1 MIWPLFGSTNQILAG
16 LTLLVISV
24 MLIKLGRPARYTLL
38 PMIFVLVISFW
49 AGAVKLLEFFR
60 DGNYLLVVI
69 DAIVLV
75 TSLLVMLEAAS
86 VISRFRKGGA
96 VMAEETRP
104 G

>member
-1 MIWPLFGSTNQILAG
+1 M
-16 LTLLVISV
+16 
-24 MLIKLGRPARYTLL
+24 M
-38 PMIFVLVISFW
+38 FVLVISFW
-49 AGAVKLLEFFR
+49 AGAVKLVEFYR

-86 VISRFRKGGA
+86 VISKFRKSGA
-96 VMAEETRP
+96 VAAKETV